1 MKIALLHE
9 SFWPEVGG
17 VQQVMRDQ
25 ARMLVQAGHQV
36 RVLCGLGLDPGEG
49 YQVLLLPT
57 LAPDY
62 PLNQQVRAV
71 LESGQAD
78 KNFNLY
84 RAELIQALRE
94 LLGDADVTF
103 VHNVFTMHHTLP
115 LTLAL
120 HDLAK
125 DYRLIAW
132 THDLVITNSDYSLPN
147 PTKQPWNLMRAANP
161 HVRYVAASEAR
172 AAELRAQLRPAP
184 APVIVPNPV
193 DPVRLFGLT
202 SELTDSY
209 ASLDLPAR
217 DFVFL
222 APVPVAPRKNVD
234 FAIEI
239 IKRLVAEGRDP
250 LLLITAPPLK
260 NNPGSERYGAFLRQ
274 SLPEDLKGHVVFLS
288 DFFPVDDVILRDL
301 YLLSDCLFFPSRQ
314 EGFGLPVIEAA
325 QFRMPVWCGHAPA
338 GDLLAE
344 DGAVFV
350 LESAAQLPEAVVW
363 LEQQPT
369 FRQQRRVRRL
379 FDPAVVY
386 RDHYVP
392 LLKAWT
398 GKS

>member
-1 MKIALLHE
+1 VKIALLHE

-25 ARMLVQAGHQV
+25 ARMLVHAGHQV

-62 PLNQQVRAV
+62 PLNKQVRAM

-78 KNFNLY
+78 KNFTRY
-84 RAELIQALRE
+84 RTVLGEALRE
-94 LLGDADVTF
+94 LLADADVTL
-103 VHNVFTMHHTLP
+103 VHNVFTMHHNLP

-125 DYRLIAW
+125 DHRLIAW

-147 PTKQPWNLMRAANP
+147 PTKQPWNLMRTANI
-161 HVRYVAASEAR
+161 HVKYVAVSEAR
-172 AAELRAQLRPAP
+172 AAELHTQLRPGP
-184 APVIVPNPV
+184 DPVVVPNLV
-193 DPVRLFGLT
+193 DPVRLFGL
-202 SELTDSY
+202 SPQMSDSY
-209 ASLDLPAR
+209 ASLDLPSR

-222 APVPVAPRKNVD
+222 APVAATPRKNLD
-234 FAIEI
+234 FAIDI

-250 LLLITAPPLK
+250 LLLITAPPQK
-260 NNPGSERYGAFLRQ
+260 HNPGAERYGAFLRQ
-274 SLPEDLKGHVVFLS
+274 SLPDDLKGHVVFVS
-288 DFFPVDDVILRDL
+288 DFFPVEDTVLHDL

-325 QFRMPVWCGHAPA
+325 RFRMPIWCGHAPA
-338 GDLLAE
+338 GEILMP

-350 LESAAQLPEAVVW
+350 LESATQLPQAVAW
-363 LEQQPT
+363 LEKQAT
-369 FRQQRRVRRL
+369 FRQQRHVRKV
-379 FDPAVVY
+379 FDPAVIY
-386 RDHYVP
+386 RDYYVP
-392 LLKAWT
+392 LLKA
-398 GKS
+398 